1 MIQDDKSLKYV
12 QLQNILRAE
21 ILQGKYLNGDKI
33 PSRNGFVKLSV

>member
-12 QLQNILRAE
+12 QLQNILCAE

-33 PSRNGFVKLSV
+33 PSEPQLMKQ